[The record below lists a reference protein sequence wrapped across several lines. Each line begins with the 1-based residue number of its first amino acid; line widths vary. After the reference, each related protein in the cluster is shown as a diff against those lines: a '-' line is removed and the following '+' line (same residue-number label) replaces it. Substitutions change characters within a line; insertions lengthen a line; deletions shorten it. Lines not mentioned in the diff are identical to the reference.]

1 MNDHTIIVN
10 VDENTRF
17 IVDKHTGEKLHVQHR
32 TKDIWSQSD
41 EKVMVHKIKPYKK
54 PSDDRKKGNT
64 PTNPDFICVFR
75 DNWNDLVRNKKLS
88 FGERGV
94 LMSLIGFTDWR
105 SNILVNPDT
114 RQVLNESSLATLLNC
129 DRKHLSGYLASLNKV
144 GLIAIVK
151 TGDRTP
157 NKYMMNSNLSI
168 FGKTL
173 KDTAEHG
180 VFKNVDWK
188 PRIPIEIKDG
198 KDHSKIKKGH

>member
-10 VDENTRF
+10 VDENTRL
-17 IVDKHTGEKLHVQHR
+17 IVNKHTGEKLHVQHR
-32 TKDIWSQSD
+32 LKDIWRQDD
-41 EKVMVHKIKPYKK
+41 ERVMVHKIAEAKK
-54 PSDDRKKGNT
+54 TKNKKKGNT
-64 PTNPDFICVFR
+64 PNNPDFICVFR
-75 DNWNDLVRNKKLS
+75 DNWNDLVRSKNLS

-105 SNILVNPDT
+105 SNILVHPDT
-114 RQVLNESSLATLLNC
+114 HQVLNESTLAKLLNC
-129 DRKHLSGYLASLNKV
+129 DRKHLSGYLTSLNKS

-157 NKYMMNSNLSI
+157 NKYMMNSNLAI

-188 PRIPIEIKDG
+188 PILPIELKDEENY
-198 KDHSKIKKGH
+198 SKIKKKH